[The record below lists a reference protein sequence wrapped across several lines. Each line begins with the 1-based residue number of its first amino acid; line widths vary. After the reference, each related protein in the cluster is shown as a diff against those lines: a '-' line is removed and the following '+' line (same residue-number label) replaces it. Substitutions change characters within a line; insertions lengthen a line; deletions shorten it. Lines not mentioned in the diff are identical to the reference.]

1 MSKKNAN
8 SYSERMTVN
17 LTPDQMRR
25 LEELR
30 NVRARVGKYIS
41 KNDLLRDAVNY
52 YLAAQ
57 EDLPGS
63 RRAIAKGIE
72 SKVDTLDAKVEAL
85 TTLFTDFVNSICDG
99 VTLTLRRRA
108 CAYDPEEQ
116 SIEGKVSVIW
126 ALLFGL
132 TSTIV
137 NLLQIGRIKAAI

>member
-1 MSKKNAN
+1 MSKKNAQP
-8 SYSERMTVN
+8 YSERMTVN

-30 NVRARVGKYIS
+30 NVRARVGKYVS

-72 SKVDTLDAKVEAL
+72 SKVEALDAKLEAL
-85 TTLFTDFVNSICDG
+85 TTLFTDFVTSIRK
-99 VTLTLRRRA
+99 RR
-108 CAYDPEEQ
+108 
-116 SIEGKVSVIW
+116 EG
-126 ALLFGL
+126 
-132 TSTIV
+132 
-137 NLLQIGRIKAAI
+137 